1 MMINYFKSKDAAQ
14 RRVSELGVENALA
27 LYADVMKREDIE
39 SMMQSATA
47 HYGQIN
53 VVIND
58 ALVEFKFDPVS
69 QKSFIDLQ

>member
-1 MMINYFKSKDAAQ
+1 MINYFKSKDAAQ